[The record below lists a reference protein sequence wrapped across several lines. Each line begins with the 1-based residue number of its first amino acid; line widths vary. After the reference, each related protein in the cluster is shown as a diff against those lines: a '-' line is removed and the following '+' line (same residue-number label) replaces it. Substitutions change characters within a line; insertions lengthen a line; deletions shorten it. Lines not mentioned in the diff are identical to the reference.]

1 MFECSYGAVNEQESP
16 CITTDQRC
24 DGVTD
29 CIGGEDELDHNCP
42 CEPEEVVRLV
52 DGTVP
57 YRGRVE
63 ICKDRRWRSICSGNW
78 GANDATV
85 VCRQLGYPAEVL
97 YRSSMYGTFRIENTG
112 AQASCCGEYGNG
124 PERQPVLRE
133 YFNCRGN
140 EKNLSECHRSIGS
153 GCNHSQDVS
162 VICS

>member
-1 MFECSYGAVNEQESP
+1 MCSNGLISGQQPP
-16 CITTDQRC
+16 CISTDQRC

-42 CEPEEVVRLV
+42 CEPEGAVRLV

-63 ICKDRRWRSICSGNW
+63 ICEERRWRSICSERW
-78 GANDATV
+78 DINDATV
-85 VCRQLGYPAEVL
+85 VCRQLGYPAEIL
-97 YRSSMYGTFRIENTG
+97 YRILGPYTIAIENTG
-112 AQASCCGEYGNG
+112 AQAFCCGEYGNG
-124 PERQPVLRE
+124 PEEQPVLRD

-140 EKNLSECHRSIGS
+140 EKNLSECYKSLGS
-153 GCNHSQDVS
+153 ECNHSQDVS